1 MTGIGDMHA
10 NGIPIRIASTGAEI
24 MFKKLTMSLVIGTGL
39 AMGASGAS
47 AETWTVTSLGWQPFS
62 GPDMPKQGAGIHAL
76 REALKTEGVD
86 LEVRFMP
93 WKRAKAVAGNDEG
106 VVGYYPSWPSEVIDG
121 FFASETVFTSPV
133 GFAERTDDGISW
145 QRPEDLTKYVIGTVG
160 AYIYP
165 DNFQNLVDDGSVR
178 TTQVDNDA
186 TALRMLGAGRVD
198 TAAIDKYVM
207 QYQLN
212 TNPDLSGIGGTI
224 SFDEKTLIDY
234 DLVIAFTENTKN
246 RTRAET
252 LKKALGNV
260 DTQKLIS
267 EYLENLK

>member
-1 MTGIGDMHA
+1 MTGIRRVRKEGTLT
-10 NGIPIRIASTGAEI
+10 RIAATGAEN

-39 AMGASGAS
+39 MMGTGSAD

-62 GPDMPKQGAGIHAL
+62 GPDMPEQGAGIHAL
-76 REALKTEGVD
+76 REALKTEGID

-93 WKRAKAVAGNDEG
+93 WKRAKAVAANDDS

-133 GFAERTDDGISW
+133 GFAERSDDGISW
-145 QRPEDLTKYVIGTVG
+145 QTPRDLTQYMVGTVG

-165 DNFQNLVDDGSVR
+165 DSFQKLVDDGSVR
-178 TTQVDNDA
+178 TTEVDDDA
-186 TALRMLGAGRVD
+186 TALRMVGAGRVD

-212 TNPDLSGIGGTI
+212 TNPGLSGMSGDL

-234 DLVIAFTENTKN
+234 DLVIAFVDNADN
-246 RTRAET
+246 RGRAET
-252 LKKALGNV
+252 LKAALGNV

-267 EYLENLK
+267 EYLDGLK